1 MPQATSLAAEI
12 ETKFDVKSELI
23 ASDKGVFEVV
33 VNGENIFSKKQLG
46 RFPENSEIL
55 GSLDSLN

>member
-1 MPQATSLAAEI
+1 LAAEI
-12 ETKFDVKSELI
+12 EAKFDVKSELI

-33 VNGENIFSKKQLG
+33 VNEENIFSKKQLG

-55 GSLDSLN
+55 DSLDSLN